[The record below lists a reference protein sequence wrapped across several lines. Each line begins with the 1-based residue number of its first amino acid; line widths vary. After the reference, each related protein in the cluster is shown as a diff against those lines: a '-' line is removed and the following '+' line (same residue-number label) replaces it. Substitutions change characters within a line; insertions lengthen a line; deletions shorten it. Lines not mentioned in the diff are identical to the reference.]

1 MLKIYPFPSTSSTID
16 IHAIFTCIAFIEL
29 LVAWPK
35 VFTVGLQ
42 KDKLTHCCISHSIFL
57 LTEQTARLSTWIHIK
72 SVNMLRICLLEELNP
87 MP

>member
-1 MLKIYPFPSTSSTID
+1 MLKIYPFPSTFSNIC

-42 KDKLTHCCISHSIFL
+42 KYKLTHCCTSHSIFL